1 MLHWVQKYM
10 LHCVWVQGLTFSLII
25 GALLMHL
32 LDSFLDRHILKKIK
46 NAYYDLP
53 KEDDPRESK
62 LNPIDVHP
70 LIVGTIER
78 LFFTLVVAY
87 EVTGAAVAMVG
98 WVTVKATIIWVG
110 KVDKQHGQAFALRSV
125 LCGLA
130 SMLFALIGGVI
141 IQQGLKP

>member
-1 MLHWVQKYM
+1 M
-10 LHCVWVQGLTFSLII
+10 
-25 GALLMHL
+25 
-32 LDSFLDRHILKKIK
+32 
-46 NAYYDLP
+46 
-53 KEDDPRESK
+53 
-62 LNPIDVHP
+62 
-70 LIVGTIER
+70 IVGTIER